1 MQRCPRQRLWQ
12 AVRLIE
18 QEVRDIKETAAKL
31 FGRDAE
37 VRLFG
42 SRVNDD
48 ALGGDID
55 LYILTKSAE
64 KTGLLAELAFNVE
77 LHEKIGEQKID
88 LVVHPLGA
96 HR

>member
-1 MQRCPRQRLWQ
+1 M
-12 AVRLIE
+12 
-18 QEVRDIKETAAKL
+18 
-31 FGRDAE
+31 
-37 VRLFG
+37 FG

-77 LHEKIGEQKID
+77 LHEK
-88 LVVHPLGA
+88 
-96 HR
+96 